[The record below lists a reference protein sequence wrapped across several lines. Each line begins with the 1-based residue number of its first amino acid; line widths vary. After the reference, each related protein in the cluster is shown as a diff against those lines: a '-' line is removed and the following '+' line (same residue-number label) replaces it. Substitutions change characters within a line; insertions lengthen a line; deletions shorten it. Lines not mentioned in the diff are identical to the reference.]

1 MMMMLVET
9 PQQKVAEQSKVVK
22 EGCGYCKFA
31 DDEIPTV
38 MTGSCQDYSAKLK
51 NVCSLFLCNI
61 IMMKKIKE
69 NGLQEVDL
77 R

>member
-1 MMMMLVET
+1 MMMTLVQT

-51 NVCSLFLCNI
+51 NVCFLFF
-61 IMMKKIKE
+61 
-69 NGLQEVDL
+69 LQYYHDDRRQEFVLHEVDL

>member
-1 MMMMLVET
+1 MLVQMMMMLVQT

-38 MTGSCQDYSAKLK
+38 MTGSCQDY
-51 NVCSLFLCNI
+51 
-61 IMMKKIKE
+61 
-69 NGLQEVDL
+69 
-77 R
+77 